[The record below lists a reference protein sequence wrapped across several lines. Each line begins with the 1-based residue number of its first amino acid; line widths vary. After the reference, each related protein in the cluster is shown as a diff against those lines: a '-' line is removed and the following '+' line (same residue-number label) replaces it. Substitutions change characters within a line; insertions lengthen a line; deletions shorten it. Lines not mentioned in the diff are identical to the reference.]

1 MSETSGPNQ
10 LAALIEAKIGEL
22 MARRSSVGSQ
32 DDHIEL
38 NRQLRVN
45 RDLLRWCRKRAG
57 YRADQ
62 TPAFATASLD
72 SEDDE

>member
-1 MSETSGPNQ
+1 MNDTSGPNQ

-22 MARRSSVGSQ
+22 IKRRSGVGSQ
-32 DDHIEL
+32 TDRTEI

-45 RDLLRWCRKRAG
+45 RDLLRWCRTRAG

-62 TPAFATASLD
+62 TPAFATAIVD
-72 SEDDE
+72 SGDEA

>member
-1 MSETSGPNQ
+1 MNETSGPNQ

-22 MARRSSVGSQ
+22 TTRRASVGSLE
-32 DDHIEL
+32 DRTEL

-45 RDLLRWCRKRAG
+45 RDLLRWCRTRAG

-62 TPAFATASLD
+62 TPAFATAIANSG
-72 SEDDE
+72 DEA

>member
-1 MSETSGPNQ
+1 MNETSGPNR

-22 MARRSSVGSQ
+22 ITRRSSAGSQ
-32 DDHIEL
+32 DDRTGL

-45 RDLLRWCRKRAG
+45 RDLLRWCRTRAG

-62 TPAFATASLD
+62 TPALAMTCAD
-72 SEDDE
+72 SGDGA

>member
-1 MSETSGPNQ
+1 MNDTSGPNQ

-22 MARRSSVGSQ
+22 ITRRSSAGSQ
-32 DDHIEL
+32 DDRTGL

-45 RDLLRWCRKRAG
+45 RDLLRWCKTRAG

-62 TPAFATASLD
+62 TPAFATPIAD
-72 SEDDE
+72 SGDEA

>member
-1 MSETSGPNQ
+1 MNDTSGPNQ

-22 MARRSSVGSQ
+22 TMRRAIVGSQ
-32 DDHIEL
+32 EDRTEI

-45 RDLLRWCRKRAG
+45 RDLLRWCRTRAG

-62 TPAFATASLD
+62 TPALAMTGAD
-72 SEDDE
+72 SGDGA